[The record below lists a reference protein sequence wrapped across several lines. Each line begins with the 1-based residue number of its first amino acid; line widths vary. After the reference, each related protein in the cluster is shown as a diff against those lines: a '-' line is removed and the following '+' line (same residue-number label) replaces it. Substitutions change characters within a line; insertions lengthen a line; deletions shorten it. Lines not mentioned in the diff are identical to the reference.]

1 MQESGIDEEDII
13 FQQDNDPKYTS
24 KLATKWFE
32 DHDINVYYGQHS
44 LQTSIPLNITGNHSK
59 DYLLPIKIL
68 QRGDLNC
75 GRVAVEWEEI
85 IIGECQKLMEIMPR
99 RVTAVIKAKEG
110 NIKY

>member
-44 LQTSIPLNITGNHSK
+44 LQTSIPLNITVNHSK

-75 GRVAVEWEEI
+75 GREL
-85 IIGECQKLMEIMPR
+85 Q
-99 RVTAVIKAKEG
+99 
-110 NIKY
+110 